1 MISDPYI
8 VVCIK
13 TKQYEKAFLE
23 SGLEST
29 ELFNKSLGIEYWNIY
44 YLTSE
49 RMPYIIKGGI
59 PCGHNIEFVVKDERL
74 FEYSKMK
81 YEFYND

>member
-1 MISDPYI
+1 MISDPDI

-13 TKQYEKAFLE
+13 IRQYEKAFLE
-23 SGLEST
+23 SGLESK
-29 ELFNKSLGIEYWNIY
+29 ELFNKSIGVLYWLSY
-44 YLTSE
+44 YFTSGKK
-49 RMPYIIKGGI
+49 PYIIKGGI
-59 PCGHNIEFVVKDERL
+59 PCGPNIEFVVKDERL